1 MVYPIIYRVST
12 IQGGAGFLPSTVCW
26 MMFTTIPPP
35 HVKTPWAAL
44 QLVCSHH
51 HRHPPGPG
59 AFRFSMAILG
69 TDFFGGTIYIY
80 KYIYI

>member
-1 MVYPIIYRVST
+1 MLDDVYYY
-12 IQGGAGFLPSTVCW
+12 
-26 MMFTTIPPP
+26 PPP

-80 KYIYI
+80 KYIYIYRYMCVYNYINYIYFSG